1 LALDA
6 NVALELKSKIERYEQ
21 HPSTRDFFRSQGWDD
36 FATRGWTISQLSDV
50 NNMFRGAAPGSRRF
64 AQGASNPGDR
74 RALESRR
81 MYPCSGLR
89 VLDLSR
95 VVAGPIA
102 GRILSDLGADV
113 VKLEPPEGDVTRV
126 WGQQRHGL
134 SGFYTQQNA
143 GKRNVCVDLR
153 AGGATEIVTLLA
165 SKADVVIENFRAG
178 VIDRL
183 GLGYERLRVDNP
195 RLIMLSV
202 SGFGRGGPD
211 SGRPAYAPS
220 VQAETGLV
228 FRQAQFDDVWP
239 TDPMLSIAD
248 TYAGLHGTIAVLAAL
263 RLRDQRGTG
272 QHIDMA
278 MFDAM
283 IFTDD
288 YAHHAVDNEPVVRL
302 GGDIYDTCIGPVLF
316 AGQLRTIWNALKTQI
331 DDPAPGDVP
340 IPEKARLRKQAVQA
354 WALTFDAFD
363 DLAAALDRAG
373 LAFGVVTDQF
383 DVVHSPTAQHRG
395 TVAEIDDNSGTGAT
409 RGVVQTPYRFSDAES
424 GVRGAAPHRGQ
435 HNADVLR
442 EWAGLDDVA
451 IAGLVDAGVLRRAD
465 DV

>member
-1 LALDA
+1 
-6 NVALELKSKIERYEQ
+6 
-21 HPSTRDFFRSQGWDD
+21 
-36 FATRGWTISQLSDV
+36 
-50 NNMFRGAAPGSRRF
+50 
-64 AQGASNPGDR
+64 
-74 RALESRR
+74 
-81 MYPCSGLR
+81 MYPCQGLR

-153 AGGATEIVTLLA
+153 VAGGIDVVKQLA
-165 SKADVVIENFRAG
+165 AKADVVIENFRAG

-183 GLGYERLRVDNP
+183 GLGYDELRKDNAG
-195 RLIMLSV
+195 LILLSV
-202 SGFGRGGPD
+202 SGFGRGGPE
-211 SGRPAYAPS
+211 SHRPAYAPS
-220 VQAETGLV
+220 VQAETGIV

-248 TYAGLHGTIAVLAAL
+248 TYSGLHGTIAVFAAL
-263 RLRDQRGTG
+263 RLRDQTGVG

-302 GGDIYDTCIGPVLF
+302 GGDVYDTCGGPVLF
-316 AGQLRTIWNALKTQI
+316 AGQLRTIWNALKSQI

-340 IPEKARLRKQAVQA
+340 IADKARLRKQAVQE
-354 WALTFDAFD
+354 WALRFDNFD
-363 DLAAALDRAG
+363 DLAAALDKVG
-373 LAFGVVTDQF
+373 LAFGVVKNQF
-383 DVVHSPTAQHRG
+383 EVVTSPTAQHRG
-395 TVAEIDDNSGTGAT
+395 SVAQIDDNGGSGEL
-409 RGVVQTPYRFSDAES
+409 RNVVQSPYRFSDAES

-435 HNADVLR
+435 HNAEVLR
-442 EWAGLDDVA
+442 EWAGLDDDAVA
-451 IAGLVDAGVLRRAD
+451 ALVHAGVLQAD
-465 DV
+465 GRGA

>member
-1 LALDA
+1 
-6 NVALELKSKIERYEQ
+6 
-21 HPSTRDFFRSQGWDD
+21 
-36 FATRGWTISQLSDV
+36 
-50 NNMFRGAAPGSRRF
+50 
-64 AQGASNPGDR
+64 
-74 RALESRR
+74 
-81 MYPCSGLR
+81 MYPCNGLR
-89 VLDLSR
+89 VLDMSR

-153 AGGATEIVTLLA
+153 AEGAADIVEQLA
-165 SKADVVIENFRAG
+165 THADIVIENFRAG
-178 VIDRL
+178 VLDRL
-183 GLGYERLRVDNP
+183 GLGYDDLRVNNSG
-195 RLIMLSV
+195 LIMLSV
-202 SGFGRGGPD
+202 SGFGRGGPN

-220 VQAETGLV
+220 LQAETGLV

-248 TYAGLHGTIAVLAAL
+248 TYSGLHGTIAVFAAL
-263 RLRDQRGTG
+263 RLRDQTGVG

-302 GGDIYDTCIGPVLF
+302 GGDVYDTSAGPVLF
-316 AGQLRTIWNALKTQI
+316 AGQLRTIWNALKSQI

-340 IPEKARLRKQAVQA
+340 VAEKARLRKQAVQD
-354 WALTFDAFD
+354 WALTFADFD
-363 DLAAALDRAG
+363 DLAAALDKAG
-373 LAFGVVTDQF
+373 LAFGVVRDQF
-383 DVVHSPTAQHRG
+383 EVIHSPTAQHRG
-395 TVAEIDDNSGTGAT
+395 TVAQIDDNGGAGAT

-435 HNADVLR
+435 HNAEVLR
-442 EWAGLDDVA
+442 EWVGLDDA
-451 IAGLVDAGVLRRAD
+451 SIDALVDRGILQRD
-465 DV
+465 Q

>member
-1 LALDA
+1 
-6 NVALELKSKIERYEQ
+6 
-21 HPSTRDFFRSQGWDD
+21 
-36 FATRGWTISQLSDV
+36 
-50 NNMFRGAAPGSRRF
+50 
-64 AQGASNPGDR
+64 
-74 RALESRR
+74 
-81 MYPCSGLR
+81 MYPCEGLR

-126 WGQQRHGL
+126 WGQMRHGL

-153 AGGATEIVTLLA
+153 AEGGVDVVKRLA
-165 SKADVVIENFRAG
+165 AHADVVIENFRAG

-183 GLGYERLRVDNP
+183 GLGYDALRVDNP
-195 RLIMLSV
+195 GLIMLSV
-202 SGFGRGGPD
+202 SGFGRGGPE
-211 SGRPAYAPS
+211 SHRAAYAPS

-248 TYAGLHGTIAVLAAL
+248 NYSGLHGTIAVLAAL
-263 RLRDQRGTG
+263 RVREQTGIG

-302 GGDIYDTCIGPVLF
+302 GGDIYDTCAGPVLF
-316 AGQLRTIWNALKTQI
+316 AGQLRTIWAALKSQI
-331 DDPAPGDVP
+331 DDPAPGDIP
-340 IPEKARLRKQAVQA
+340 IPEKARLRKQAVQE
-354 WALTFDAFD
+354 WALRFDKFD
-363 DLAAALDRAG
+363 DLAAALDKAG
-373 LAFGVVTDQF
+373 LAFGVVKDQF
-383 DVVHSPTAQHRG
+383 DVIHSPTAQYRG
-395 TVAEIDDNSGTGAT
+395 TVAEIDDNGGTGT
-409 RGVVQTPYRFSDAES
+409 RRGVVQTPYRFSGADS
-424 GVRGAAPHRGQ
+424 GVRGVAPHRGQ
-435 HNADVLR
+435 HNAEVLS
-442 EWAGLDDVA
+442 EWAGLDA
-451 IAGLVDAGVLRRAD
+451 ASIEALVDRGVLLTAS
-465 DV
+465 